1 MINIKANSINAD
13 NIDIK
18 VENNTK
24 GGQAIVEAINIIIA
38 ATEILYNVYDEKY
51 SKSDILENVT
61 ELLSFKWLEEE
72 NRDKKEVDKIIKNGE
87 EN

>member
-38 ATEILYNVYDEKY
+38 ATEILYNVYDKEY
-51 SKSDILENVT
+51 SKSDILKNIAK
-61 ELLSFKWLEEE
+61 LLSLKWNEEE
-72 NRDKKEVDKIIKNGE
+72 NRDKK
-87 EN
+87 

>member
-1 MINIKANSINAD
+1 MINIKVNSINAD

-38 ATEILYNVYDEKY
+38 ATEILYNVYDKEY
-51 SKSDILENVT
+51 SKSDILKNIAK
-61 ELLSFKWLEEE
+61 LLSLKWNEEE
-72 NRDKKEVDKIIKNGE
+72 NRDKK
-87 EN
+87 

>member
-1 MINIKANSINAD
+1 MINIKVNSINAD

-38 ATEILYNVYDEKY
+38 ATEILYNVYDKKY
-51 SKSDILENVT
+51 SKSDILKNIAK
-61 ELLSFKWLEEE
+61 LLSLKWNEEE
-72 NRDKKEVDKIIKNGE
+72 NRDKE
-87 EN
+87 

>member
-38 ATEILYNVYDEKY
+38 ATEILYNVYDKEY
-51 SKSDILENVT
+51 SKSDILKNIAK
-61 ELLSFKWLEEE
+61 LLSLKWLEEE
-72 NRDKKEVDKIIKNGE
+72 NRDKE
-87 EN
+87 

>member
-1 MINIKANSINAD
+1 MIVVINIKANSINAD

-38 ATEILYNVYDEKY
+38 ATEILYNVYDKKY
-51 SKSDILENVT
+51 SKSDILKNIAK
-61 ELLSFKWLEEE
+61 LLSLKWNEEE
-72 NRDKKEVDKIIKNGE
+72 NRDKE
-87 EN
+87 